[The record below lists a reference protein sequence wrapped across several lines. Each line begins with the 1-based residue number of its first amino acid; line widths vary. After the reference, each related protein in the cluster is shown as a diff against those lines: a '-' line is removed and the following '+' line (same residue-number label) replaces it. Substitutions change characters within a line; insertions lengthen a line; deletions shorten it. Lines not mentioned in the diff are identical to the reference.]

1 MITRN
6 RNTKIV
12 ATIGPASS
20 STEMIENLFLAGVDV
35 FRLNFSHGTAAD
47 HKERLAIIRD
57 LEKKHNRCVSV
68 IADMQGP
75 KLRVGKFKDGSI
87 DVKKGD
93 VIRFDLDPTEGDETR
108 VCLPHPEVLDALD
121 KGAQILV
128 DDGKVRITI
137 IEKGDDYLV
146 GKVMAGKKLS
156 NNKGFNIPN
165 VMLPISA
172 LTDKDRKDLTSALD
186 MGVDWIA
193 QSFVQKPADVAEA
206 KKLIAGRAALMVK
219 IEKPSAIEYFTEI
232 LDLAD
237 GVMLARG
244 DLGVEIPPENVP
256 ATQKHVIRQVR
267 ASGKP
272 IVVATQMLESMIE
285 SPTPTRAEA
294 SDVAN
299 AVYDGTDAVM
309 LSAETA
315 AGDYPLESVTIMSKI
330 LEKVEADTIYR
341 QQMDDRHLDAEAD
354 PSDAITVAAD
364 QVAKDV
370 KAKCIVNYTT
380 SGLTVLRT
388 VRQRP
393 ALPIISLTQNM
404 SVARRLSVSYGVRGI
419 HVTDVDNFAD
429 TVAKATIVAKERGFA
444 KKGDKLV
451 LTAGVPFGTPGST
464 NALRIVWVD

>member
-237 GVMLARG
+237 GVLLQWPMG
-244 DLGVEIPPENVP
+244 
-256 ATQKHVIRQVR
+256 
-267 ASGKP
+267 
-272 IVVATQMLESMIE
+272 
-285 SPTPTRAEA
+285 
-294 SDVAN
+294 
-299 AVYDGTDAVM
+299 
-309 LSAETA
+309 
-315 AGDYPLESVTIMSKI
+315 
-330 LEKVEADTIYR
+330 
-341 QQMDDRHLDAEAD
+341 
-354 PSDAITVAAD
+354 
-364 QVAKDV
+364 
-370 KAKCIVNYTT
+370 
-380 SGLTVLRT
+380 
-388 VRQRP
+388 
-393 ALPIISLTQNM
+393 
-404 SVARRLSVSYGVRGI
+404 
-419 HVTDVDNFAD
+419 
-429 TVAKATIVAKERGFA
+429 
-444 KKGDKLV
+444 
-451 LTAGVPFGTPGST
+451 
-464 NALRIVWVD
+464 

>member
-1 MITRN
+1 M
-6 RNTKIV
+6 
-12 ATIGPASS
+12 
-20 STEMIENLFLAGVDV
+20 
-35 FRLNFSHGTAAD
+35 
-47 HKERLAIIRD
+47 
-57 LEKKHNRCVSV
+57 
-68 IADMQGP
+68 
-75 KLRVGKFKDGSI
+75 
-87 DVKKGD
+87 
-93 VIRFDLDPTEGDETR
+93 
-108 VCLPHPEVLDALD
+108 
-121 KGAQILV
+121 
-128 DDGKVRITI
+128 
-137 IEKGDDYLV
+137 
-146 GKVMAGKKLS
+146 
-156 NNKGFNIPN
+156 
-165 VMLPISA
+165 
-172 LTDKDRKDLTSALD
+172 
-186 MGVDWIA
+186 
-193 QSFVQKPADVAEA
+193 
-206 KKLIAGRAALMVK
+206 MV
-219 IEKPSAIEYFTEI
+219 
-232 LDLAD
+232 
-237 GVMLARG
+237 ARG